1 MKSFLL
7 IGLFWVFTFPVISQT
22 DSAENTRYMVLSE
35 IIKQADSLRAADS
48 LKKRDLMVQIENLK
62 TNENIKRKELE
73 DKLYE
78 YSKSDSI
85 KRAYNKNKIDSLK
98 SITKGFPV
106 APFNDTLFFVY
117 MKIGAYTPKERAR
130 AIETKIKIL
139 YEDPFYSPDSIKI
152 IRGEKSFEIVYREII
167 LISITEDDA
176 LWMNK
181 TKPELAD
188 MYLSKVRS
196 EISKTLEANSLKNI
210 VYRIGYVLLILMSL
224 LILIR
229 LTSIIFKYLTGFFI
243 KNKDKVLGGLK
254 VKNYE
259 LFNRLRIENAVLFFI
274 KIIKLIFL
282 FVLVY
287 LSSLILFS
295 IFPATKGIA
304 DILVEYLVSPVMKIF
319 SSLIK
324 FIPNLLTII
333 VIIIF
338 TRYFIKFV
346 KFVAKEIE
354 SGALNISGF
363 HEDWVMTTYKI
374 ARFLIL
380 AFAVIVIFPYL
391 PGSDSRIFQGV
402 TVLLGLL
409 FSIGSSTAISNI
421 IAGLVITYMRPFKI
435 GDRIKVGDV
444 TGDVIEKNLLA
455 TRIRTIKNED
465 ITIPNSQIMSNSSV
479 NYSSSAKN
487 LGLIIHTTV
496 TIGYDAPWKIVHS
509 LLIEAAK
516 STKGVLESPEPFVL
530 QKSLD
535 DFYVTYEIN
544 AYTEKSN
551 LQAALY
557 SELHQNIQNKFNS
570 AGVEIMSPHYRS
582 ERDGNQS
589 TIPRN

>member
-1 MKSFLL
+1 MKSLLL
-7 IGLFWVFTFPVISQT
+7 IGLFWVFTFPVFSQT
-22 DSAENTRYMVLSE
+22 DSAENKRYTLLSE
-35 IIKQADSLRAADS
+35 IIKQGDSLRAADS

-62 TNENIKRKELE
+62 TSESKKRRELE

-85 KRAYNKNKIDSLK
+85 KRAYNKKTIDSLK
-98 SITKGFPV
+98 SITKGVPV

-130 AIETKIKIL
+130 AIETKIRML
-139 YEDPFYSPDSIKI
+139 YDDPFYKPDSLKI
-152 IRGEKSFEIVYREII
+152 IQGEKSLEIVYDEII

-188 MYLSKVRS
+188 MCLSKVRS
-196 EISKTLEANSLKNI
+196 EIGKTLEANSLKNL
-210 VYRIGYVLLILMSL
+210 VYRFGFVLFILMLL

-229 LTSIIFKYLTGFFI
+229 LNSIIFKYITDLFL
-243 KNKDKVLGGLK
+243 KNKDKVFGGLK
-254 VKNYE
+254 VSNYV
-259 LFNRLRIENAVLFFI
+259 LLNWVRVENAVLFFI

-282 FVLVY
+282 LALVY
-287 LSSLILFS
+287 FSSLILFS
-295 IFPATKGIA
+295 IFPETKGIA
-304 DILVEYLVSPVMKIF
+304 DILVENLASPVKKIF

-324 FIPNLLTII
+324 FIPNLLSII

-338 TRYFIKFV
+338 TRYFIELV

-354 SGALNISGF
+354 SGALNIPGF

-380 AFAVIVIFPYL
+380 AFASIVIFPYL
-391 PGSDSRIFQGV
+391 PGSDSRVFQGV

-421 IAGLVITYMRPFKI
+421 IAGLVITYMRPFKM

-444 TGDVIEKNLLA
+444 TGDVIENNLLA

-589 TIPRN
+589 TIPGN

>member
-1 MKSFLL
+1 MKSLLL
-7 IGLFWVFTFPVISQT
+7 IGLFWVFTFPVFSQT
-22 DSAENTRYMVLSE
+22 DSAENKRYTLLSE
-35 IIKQADSLRAADS
+35 IIKQGDSLRAADS

-62 TNENIKRKELE
+62 TSESKKRRELE

-85 KRAYNKNKIDSLK
+85 KRAYNKKTIDSLK
-98 SITKGFPV
+98 SITKGVPV

-130 AIETKIKIL
+130 AIETKIRML
-139 YEDPFYSPDSIKI
+139 YDDPFYNPDSLKI
-152 IRGEKSFEIVYREII
+152 IQGEKSLEIVYDEII

-196 EISKTLEANSLKNI
+196 EIGKTLEANSLKNL
-210 VYRIGYVLLILMSL
+210 VYRFGFVLFILILL
-224 LILIR
+224 LILIK
-229 LTSIIFKYLTGFFI
+229 LTSIIFKYITDLFI
-243 KNKDKVLGGLK
+243 KNKDKVFGGLK
-254 VKNYE
+254 VSNYV
-259 LFNRLRIENAVLFFI
+259 LLNWVRVENAVLFFI

-282 FVLVY
+282 LALVY
-287 LSSLILFS
+287 FSSLILFS
-295 IFPATKGIA
+295 IFPETKGIA
-304 DILVEYLVSPVMKIF
+304 DILVENLVSPVKKIF

-324 FIPNLLTII
+324 FIPNLLSII

-338 TRYFIKFV
+338 TRYFIELV

-354 SGALNISGF
+354 SGALNIPGF

-380 AFAVIVIFPYL
+380 AFASIVIFPYL
-391 PGSDSRIFQGV
+391 PGSDSRVFQGV

-421 IAGLVITYMRPFKI
+421 IAGLVITYMRPFKM

-444 TGDVIEKNLLA
+444 TGDVIENNLLA
-455 TRIRTIKNED
+455 TRIRSIKNED

-589 TIPRN
+589 TIPGN

>member
-7 IGLFWVFTFPVISQT
+7 IGLFWVFTFPVFSQT
-22 DSAENTRYMVLSE
+22 DSAENKRYTLLSE
-35 IIKQADSLRAADS
+35 IIKQGDSLRAADS

-62 TNENIKRKELE
+62 TSESKKRRELE

-85 KRAYNKNKIDSLK
+85 KRAYNKKTIDSLK
-98 SITKGFPV
+98 SITKGVPV

-130 AIETKIKIL
+130 AIETKIRML
-139 YEDPFYSPDSIKI
+139 YDDPFYNPDSLKI
-152 IRGEKSFEIVYREII
+152 IQGEKSLEIVYDEII
-167 LISITEDDA
+167 LISITEDYA

-188 MYLSKVRS
+188 MCLSKVRS
-196 EISKTLEANSLKNI
+196 EIGKTLEANSLKNL
-210 VYRIGYVLLILMSL
+210 VYRFGFVLFILILL
-224 LILIR
+224 LILIK
-229 LTSIIFKYLTGFFI
+229 LTSIIFKYITDLFI
-243 KNKDKVLGGLK
+243 KNKDKVFGGLK
-254 VKNYE
+254 VSNYV
-259 LFNRLRIENAVLFFI
+259 LLNWVRVENAVLFFI

-282 FVLVY
+282 LALVY
-287 LSSLILFS
+287 FSSLILFS
-295 IFPATKGIA
+295 IFPETKGIA
-304 DILVEYLVSPVMKIF
+304 DILVENLASPVKKIF

-324 FIPNLLTII
+324 FIPNLLSII

-338 TRYFIKFV
+338 TRYFIELV
-346 KFVAKEIE
+346 KFVAKAIE
-354 SGALNISGF
+354 SGALNIPGF

-380 AFAVIVIFPYL
+380 AFASIVIFPYL
-391 PGSDSRIFQGV
+391 PGSDSRVFQGV

-421 IAGLVITYMRPFKI
+421 IAGLVITYMRPFKM

-444 TGDVIEKNLLA
+444 TGDVIENNLLA

-589 TIPRN
+589 TIPGN

>member
-7 IGLFWVFTFPVISQT
+7 IGLFWVFTFPVFSQT
-22 DSAENTRYMVLSE
+22 DTAENKRYTLLSE
-35 IIKQADSLRAADS
+35 IIKQGDSLRAADS

-62 TNENIKRKELE
+62 TSESKKRRELE

-85 KRAYNKNKIDSLK
+85 KRAYNKKTINSLK
-98 SITKGFPV
+98 SITKGVPV

-130 AIETKIKIL
+130 AIETKIRML
-139 YEDPFYSPDSIKI
+139 YDDPFYNPDSLKI
-152 IRGEKSFEIVYREII
+152 IQGEKSLEIVYDEII

-196 EISKTLEANSLKNI
+196 EIGKTLEANSLKNL
-210 VYRIGYVLLILMSL
+210 VYRFGFVLFILILL
-224 LILIR
+224 LILIK
-229 LTSIIFKYLTGFFI
+229 LTSIIFKYITDLFI
-243 KNKDKVLGGLK
+243 KNKDKVFGGLK
-254 VKNYE
+254 VSNYV
-259 LFNRLRIENAVLFFI
+259 LLNWVRVENAVLFFI

-282 FVLVY
+282 LALVY
-287 LSSLILFS
+287 FSSLILFS
-295 IFPATKGIA
+295 IFPETKGIA
-304 DILVEYLVSPVMKIF
+304 DILVENLVSPVKKIF

-324 FIPNLLTII
+324 FIPNLLSII

-338 TRYFIKFV
+338 TRYFIELV

-354 SGALNISGF
+354 SGALNIPGF

-380 AFAVIVIFPYL
+380 AFASIVIFPYL
-391 PGSDSRIFQGV
+391 PGSDSRVFQGV

-421 IAGLVITYMRPFKI
+421 IAGLVITYMRPFKM

-444 TGDVIEKNLLA
+444 TGDVIENNLLA
-455 TRIRTIKNED
+455 TRIRSIKNED

-589 TIPRN
+589 TIPGN

>member
-1 MKSFLL
+1 MKSLLL
-7 IGLFWVFTFPVISQT
+7 IGLFWVFTFPVFSQT
-22 DSAENTRYMVLSE
+22 DSAENKRYTLLSE
-35 IIKQADSLRAADS
+35 IIKQGDSLRAADS

-62 TNENIKRKELE
+62 TSESKKRRELE

-85 KRAYNKNKIDSLK
+85 KRAYNKKTIDSLK
-98 SITKGFPV
+98 SITKGVPV

-130 AIETKIKIL
+130 AIETKIRML
-139 YEDPFYSPDSIKI
+139 YDDPFYNPDSLKI
-152 IRGEKSFEIVYREII
+152 IQGEKSLEIVYDEII

-196 EISKTLEANSLKNI
+196 EIGKTLEANSLKNL
-210 VYRIGYVLLILMSL
+210 VYRFGFVLFILMLL

-229 LTSIIFKYLTGFFI
+229 LNSIIFKYITDLFL
-243 KNKDKVLGGLK
+243 KNKDKVFGGLK
-254 VKNYE
+254 VSNYV
-259 LFNRLRIENAVLFFI
+259 LLNWVRVENAVLFFI

-282 FVLVY
+282 LALVY
-287 LSSLILFS
+287 FSSLILFS
-295 IFPATKGIA
+295 IFPETKGIA
-304 DILVEYLVSPVMKIF
+304 DILVENLVSPVKKIF

-324 FIPNLLTII
+324 FIPNLLSII

-338 TRYFIKFV
+338 TRYFIELV
-346 KFVAKEIE
+346 KFVAKAIE
-354 SGALNISGF
+354 SGALNIPGF

-380 AFAVIVIFPYL
+380 AFASIVIFPYL
-391 PGSDSRIFQGV
+391 PGSDSRVFQGV

-421 IAGLVITYMRPFKI
+421 IAGLVITYMRPFKM

-444 TGDVIEKNLLA
+444 TGDVIENNLLA
-455 TRIRTIKNED
+455 TRIRSIKNED

-589 TIPRN
+589 TIPGN

>member
-1 MKSFLL
+1 MKSLLL
-7 IGLFWVFTFPVISQT
+7 IGLFWVFTFPVFSQT
-22 DSAENTRYMVLSE
+22 DSAENKRYTLLSE
-35 IIKQADSLRAADS
+35 IIKQGDSLRAADS

-62 TNENIKRKELE
+62 TSESKKRRELE

-85 KRAYNKNKIDSLK
+85 KRAYNKKTIDSLK
-98 SITKGFPV
+98 SITKGVPV

-117 MKIGAYTPKERAR
+117 MKIGAYKPKERAR
-130 AIETKIKIL
+130 AIETKIRML
-139 YEDPFYSPDSIKI
+139 YDDPFYNPDSLI
-152 IRGEKSFEIVYREII
+152 IIQGENSLEIVYEEII

-196 EISKTLEANSLKNI
+196 EIGKTLEANSLKNL
-210 VYRIGYVLLILMSL
+210 VYRFGFVLFILILL

-229 LTSIIFKYLTGFFI
+229 LTSIIFKYITDLFI
-243 KNKDKVLGGLK
+243 KNKDKVFGGLK
-254 VKNYE
+254 VRNYV
-259 LFNRLRIENAVLFFI
+259 LLNWVRVENAVLFFI
-274 KIIKLIFL
+274 KITKLIFL
-282 FVLVY
+282 IALVY

-295 IFPATKGIA
+295 IFPETKGIA
-304 DILVEYLVSPVMKIF
+304 DILVENLASPVKKIF

-324 FIPNLLTII
+324 FIPNLLSII

-338 TRYFIKFV
+338 TRYFIELV

-354 SGALNISGF
+354 SGALNIPGF

-374 ARFLIL
+374 VRFLIL
-380 AFAVIVIFPYL
+380 AFASIVIFPYL
-391 PGSDSRIFQGV
+391 PGSDSRVFQGV

-409 FSIGSSTAISNI
+409 FSIGSSTATSNI
-421 IAGLVITYMRPFKI
+421 IAGLVITYMRPFKM

-455 TRIRTIKNED
+455 TRIRSIKNED

-479 NYSSSAKN
+479 NYSSSAKS

-544 AYTEKSN
+544 AYTENSN
-551 LQAALY
+551 LQASLY

-589 TIPRN
+589 TIPGN

>member
-1 MKSFLL
+1 
-7 IGLFWVFTFPVISQT
+7 
-22 DSAENTRYMVLSE
+22 
-35 IIKQADSLRAADS
+35 
-48 LKKRDLMVQIENLK
+48 
-62 TNENIKRKELE
+62 
-73 DKLYE
+73 
-78 YSKSDSI
+78 
-85 KRAYNKNKIDSLK
+85 
-98 SITKGFPV
+98 
-106 APFNDTLFFVY
+106 
-117 MKIGAYTPKERAR
+117 
-130 AIETKIKIL
+130 
-139 YEDPFYSPDSIKI
+139 
-152 IRGEKSFEIVYREII
+152 
-167 LISITEDDA
+167 
-176 LWMNK
+176 MNK

-196 EISKTLEANSLKNI
+196 EIGKTLEANSLKNL
-210 VYRIGYVLLILMSL
+210 VYRFGFVLFILILL

-229 LTSIIFKYLTGFFI
+229 LNSIIFKYITDLFL
-243 KNKDKVLGGLK
+243 KNKDKVFGGLK
-254 VKNYE
+254 VSNYV
-259 LFNRLRIENAVLFFI
+259 LLNWVRVENAVLFFI
-274 KIIKLIFL
+274 KIIKLNFL
-282 FVLVY
+282 LALVY
-287 LSSLILFS
+287 FSSLILFS
-295 IFPATKGIA
+295 IFPETKGIA
-304 DILVEYLVSPVMKIF
+304 DILVENLASPVKKIF

-324 FIPNLLTII
+324 FIPNLLSII

-338 TRYFIKFV
+338 TRYFIELV
-346 KFVAKEIE
+346 KFVAKAIE
-354 SGALNISGF
+354 SGALNIPGF

-380 AFAVIVIFPYL
+380 AFASIVIFPYL
-391 PGSDSRIFQGV
+391 PGSDSRVFQGV

-421 IAGLVITYMRPFKI
+421 IAGLVITYMRPFKM

-444 TGDVIEKNLLA
+444 TGDVIENNLLA

-589 TIPRN
+589 TIPGN